1 MTSKGGSTQGQH
13 QTITTSNNHNM
24 LHMDHNML
32 QEYCTGLNEM
42 QAQARQAK
50 TKQCNGAGLNKLRA
64 KQCNT
69 SKTSK
74 ASKQSKQAASAHTH
88 TRARRHV
95 ATRDGR
101 STTSHLHGTAWT
113 RTHIATQL
121 LTDKH
126 VRAHSSSGTCDICF
140 ATRCMPCMPVP
151 NL

>member
-42 QAQARQAK
+42 EAQARQAK
-50 TKQCNGAGLNKLRA
+50 TKQCNSVGLNKLRA

-74 ASKQSKQAASAHTH
+74 ASKQSKQAASTHTH
-88 TRARRHV
+88 MRAQTCCNTRRSQYNIASAWNSMDTHTHCHTIVNGQAR
-95 ATRDGR
+95 ACALKFRD
-101 STTSHLHGTAWT
+101 
-113 RTHIATQL
+113 
-121 LTDKH
+121 
-126 VRAHSSSGTCDICF
+126 
-140 ATRCMPCMPVP
+140 M
-151 NL
+151 